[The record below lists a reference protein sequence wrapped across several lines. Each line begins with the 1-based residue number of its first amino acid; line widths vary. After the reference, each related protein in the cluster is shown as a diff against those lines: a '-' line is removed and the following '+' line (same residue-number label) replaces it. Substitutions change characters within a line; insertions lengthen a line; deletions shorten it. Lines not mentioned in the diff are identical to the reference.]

1 MINMSNH
8 ELIEFIHNWL
18 GNTRDAEL
26 MYNAVKEHED
36 PFVGSN
42 PCWNQEEE
50 SEWLRRTR

>member
-50 SEWLRRTR
+50 SEWMRRTR